1 MDRLRKH
8 LTIDGAI
15 LLIASFTFVVSIGL
29 FFSDG
34 FFGGDGYKGLVAVGK
49 FDLSRNDVRRRVDS
63 GLTWNNVS
71 TPDTVYE
78 GDSVFTGDS
87 SEATVKLDNGAIIK
101 IDPKSLVVIRT
112 RGNKTEIDLQY
123 GSLQGNVGGAN
134 GIILT
139 QNGVSQ
145 ELTSENAD
153 IRIVR
158 SENSKDTKVQVMKG
172 DLKIGDKGVKQDE
185 VAELNAKSSNVKKAP
200 ITLLAP
206 TSGANLWVPM
216 GASVAFKW
224 KTSGTEEGKFEVSK
238 DTGFADPSFSG
249 SVKGTSYD
257 LAEASRPAGAF
268 YWRIAPTG
276 GEPSLPARLSVFP
289 DVAPLPV
296 LPTEGQEYWIEGEG
310 DTQKS
315 VFFTWEDKAGST
327 SFKVQVAR
335 DEKFSDIVY
344 ENVSKSQVDRA
355 QLPKGAY
362 VWRVMGLNSER
373 KNPPWSRLVAFYVK
387 SGSKSPEI
395 PKITSS
401 KMTYEIPRNV
411 LTTVGEADLRAGRGV
426 KPEGIKPFTWE
437 TTTNAKSYEV
447 EIAQDETFKNSVRQD
462 TNGSNSFAPSEVKPG
477 SIFVRVRSKGEAGRL
492 SKVSDPARLDV
503 TLPPPKLEGIAD
515 KREVF
520 KTEKELKS
528 AKHEFTMKWSPLPWV
543 ASYELEWGA
552 DEKFEKSK
560 KFNVTETTRSIG
572 VSKSMDY
579 SARVRGLAADGAP
592 MSPWSEVRVGSYK
605 KELFVPAPIAK
616 KPVELPEK
624 RVPAAIPK
632 VVGLS
637 KDIPTPKLREP
648 RPRTSLI
655 SLENAPT
662 FVSFKWNPFSSASF
676 YTIQIASDAD
686 FANVV
691 TEQKVYR
698 TAYVFEKPLPEGKV
712 YWRVRAHTNKGFSEW
727 SDPADLNVIYQ

>member
-8 LTIDGAI
+8 LTIDGLI
-15 LLIASFTFVVSIGL
+15 LLIASFTFVVSTVL
-29 FFSDG
+29 FFADSYWLDDG
-34 FFGGDGYKGLVAVGK
+34 TKGLVAVGR
-49 FDLSRNDVRRRVDS
+49 FDLSRNDVRRRVDA

-78 GDSVFTGDS
+78 GDSIFTGDG
-87 SEATVKLDNGAIIK
+87 SEATVVLDNGATIK

-123 GSLQGNVGGAN
+123 GSLQGKVGG
-134 GIILT
+134 GIVLT

-145 ELTSENAD
+145 ELSSSDAEVRIVKSEN
-153 IRIVR
+153 
-158 SENSKDTKVQVMKG
+158 EKNTKVQVMKG
-172 DLKIGDKGVKQDE
+172 DLKIGDKGVKADE
-185 VAELNAKSSNVKKAP
+185 VAELDAKEAKIKKAP

-206 TSGANLWVPM
+206 SSGATLWVPM
-216 GASVAFKW
+216 GAAVNFKW

-238 DTGFADPSFSG
+238 DTTFASPSFSG
-249 SVKGTSYD
+249 EIKGTSYE

-268 YWRIAPTG
+268 YWRISPKG

-289 DVAPLPV
+289 DVPPLPV
-296 LPTEGQEYWIEGEG
+296 LPTEGQDYWIEN
-310 DTQKS
+310 DADQTKS

-327 SFKVQVAR
+327 SYKVQIAR
-335 DEKFSDIVY
+335 DEKFTDIVY

-373 KNPPWSRLVAFYVK
+373 KNSPWSRLVAFYVK

-395 PKITSS
+395 PKLATTR
-401 KMTYEIPRNV
+401 MQYEIPRNV
-411 LTTVGEADLRAGRGV
+411 LASLSEADLAAGRGV
-426 KPEGIKPFTWE
+426 KPDGIKPFTWE
-437 TTTNAKSYEV
+437 NTPNAKSYEV
-447 EIAQDETFKNSVRQD
+447 EIAQDETFANSVRQD
-462 TNGSNSFAPSEVKPG
+462 TSGSNSFAPSEVRPG
-477 SIFVRVRSKGEAGRL
+477 TVYLRVRAKGEAGRL
-492 SKVSDPARLDV
+492 SKASEPARLDV
-503 TLPPPKLEGIAD
+503 TLPAPKLDGIAD
-515 KREVF
+515 KRQVF
-520 KTEKELKS
+520 KTDKELKS
-528 AKHEFTMKWSPLPWV
+528 AKHEFTMNWSPLPWV

-552 DEKFEKSK
+552 DPEFKKSK
-560 KFNVTETTRSIG
+560 KFNVTETSRSIG

-579 SARVRGLAADGAP
+579 AARVRGLSADGSP
-592 MSPWSEVRVGSYK
+592 MTPFSEVRVASYK
-605 KELFVPAPIAK
+605 KELFVPAPIAV
-616 KPVELPEK
+616 KPKELPDK
-624 RVPAAIPK
+624 RKPAAVPK
-632 VVGLS
+632 VSGLS
-637 KDIPTPKLREP
+637 KDIPIPKLREP

-662 FVSFKWNPFSSASF
+662 FVSFRWNAFQSAAF

-691 TEQKVYR
+691 AEQKVFK

-712 YWRVRAHTNKGFSEW
+712 YWRVRAHTKTGFSEW